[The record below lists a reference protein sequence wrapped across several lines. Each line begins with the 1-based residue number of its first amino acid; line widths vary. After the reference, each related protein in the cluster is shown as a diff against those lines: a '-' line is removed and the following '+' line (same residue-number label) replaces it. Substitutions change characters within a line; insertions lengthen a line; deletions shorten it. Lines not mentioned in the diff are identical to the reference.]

1 MNNINDE
8 AIKTK
13 CIAKLKMNS
22 LLFLPFFLGFLT
34 WIFLK
39 DGFFVSNEG
48 VVSLQA
54 NVYLQNF
61 LSYPIFAVLLL
72 LGVVLVLLGMV
83 QGAKKCTKA
92 IWTLGVGT
100 ILCAFALFL
109 SVGLGSSAFYPSLS
123 DLQSSL
129 TIKNASSSYYTLSV
143 MAYVSLFVPFVLAYI
158 AYVWR
163 AMDRVKITKEEIAN
177 DEHAY

>member
-1 MNNINDE
+1 ME
-8 AIKTK
+8 
-13 CIAKLKMNS
+13 
-22 LLFLPFFLGFLT
+22 
-34 WIFLK
+34 
-39 DGFFVSNEG
+39 
-48 VVSLQA
+48 
-54 NVYLQNF
+54 
-61 LSYPIFAVLLL
+61 
-72 LGVVLVLLGMV
+72 
-83 QGAKKCTKA
+83 
-92 IWTLGVGT
+92 
-100 ILCAFALFL
+100 ALFL